1 MGEHSFEDLKNPF
14 MFAAMA
20 TLGCFVGH
28 IFMYPLGLY
37 EISGQAGAWLT
48 NLFNP
53 ASTGAFMDPTMFS
66 DMATPVAT
74 DATPFID
81 QGVAPDASHIDHAIP
96 EGAEHA
102 AHNGFDPGDDG
113 VFSKGEAGFEEC
125 VASGG
130 ATHFH
135 GPDLVCHPTVD

>member
-1 MGEHSFEDLKNPF
+1 MGEHSFSDLKNPF

-53 ASTGAFMDPTMFS
+53 ASTGAFMDPTLFS

-81 QGVAPDASHIDHAIP
+81 QSVTAAPSEIEHAIP
-96 EGAEHA
+96 TEHA
-102 AHNGFDPGDDG
+102 AQTAFDPGPDG
-113 VFSKGEAGFEEC
+113 VFSANEAGFEEC

-135 GPDLVCHPTVD
+135 GPELVCHPTVD